1 MPALRVSRTPSL
13 LCQARRHLATVKA
26 HEILEDKAAK
36 TTNSDQWL
44 KTVQG
49 IDPFSKTQ
57 TRVYGSSS
65 SSQVEEDS
73 SPDNAISCPD
83 HHSHELE
90 HSIRDFLSTTRQR
103 PRAGLKPDELVVKCP
118 VCSPGK
124 SRRLAYSAHL
134 NTNTGAFV
142 CTGCFEQGS
151 WDKYQELA
159 KRRNFQNTIPKSRAN
174 DPPPFEFAEATLM
187 QLQTNL
193 ANHEEIY
200 AALTGQEKG
209 QLRLRPEML
218 AQYGV
223 GLGFVNTAIPEIL
236 DLEALVKGC
245 DHSVPCLVFPR
256 TAFRTNSFI
265 ESSKDS
271 GAALDPAQSVI
282 STGRARGQG
291 SAALSS
297 MIEDAS
303 DSTGVAASL
312 SDSASLSEFCTVQ
325 LKIVGWNI
333 ADLEMYVPVDEAQP
347 GLFGFHVA
355 SAESPDIIL
364 TGHELDAVA
373 AYQETGIPAVSLPR
387 GPYQLPLDAMRALE
401 RYERVYVWLDDDHQG
416 AAAAELITRKLGVDR
431 CMVVHTKGGDPQG
444 PKSASIALARGL
456 DLTSILERSQPVQ
469 HDKVLDFSALR
480 EAVKFEV
487 TNPDLIRG
495 VESTDL
501 PGWNASFK
509 GLRPGELTI
518 LSGATGSGKTTVISQ
533 MSLDFCKSGV
543 STLWGS
549 FEIPNVRLATRMMS
563 QFAKCDVSKVPG
575 DIDYWSRKFEQLPMY
590 FLKFHGSTKPD
601 TVLETMRHAVYAYD
615 VKHIIIDNLQFMM
628 SMQAKG
634 MDKYDAQDAA
644 IATFRQFATD
654 EGVHITVVAHLRKDQ
669 PASDVDINSIFGSAK
684 VTQEADNVVILQRY
698 GNSDSKVRCLN
709 VLKNRFDGTLGKI
722 YISYNP
728 ETLGFTEIPAPRKRK
743 STKIIKSAVRL
754 SMADRL
760 VAEAEA
766 GGSFEDI
773 IDDQGN
779 ELTSVTGLSYA
790 ARRPLCALSR
800 AGRVVGNSSSILA
813 GVRAKNCVPQRA
825 ELVSGMPK
833 ALVFQSMGLSTVRS
847 AQGLIHRADPASGG
861 EAKEKAEI
869 SATPSIKVEP
879 KKTLMEKIKHEAVH
893 YWHGTKLFA
902 KEVKLSSKLV
912 SKVVWGGKLTRRE
925 QRQLR
930 RTFTDTVRL
939 VPFLLFVVIP
949 FAELL
954 LPVALKLFPDMLPS
968 TYEDKATAEKKRE
981 KMQKVRN
988 EMSRYLKETI
998 AEMSRQRSEA
1008 KEGSGAAQPAS
1019 GELAGDSVEGT
1030 SEFLDKIRSSSAK
1043 VSTSDLV
1050 RVAHIFEDEL
1060 TLDNLSRPQLVSIC
1074 RFMGV
1079 NAFGTDNY
1087 LRYQI
1092 TNRMR
1097 YIRADDKVICGE
1109 GIDSLSVP
1117 ELQSACQSR
1126 GIRIIGVSPARMR
1139 EELNQWI
1146 ELHLEHNIPSTL
1158 LILSRILAAG
1168 EPMAQL
1174 QQQQQFN
1181 ADALQATINSLPDNL
1196 VNEATLRLAEV
1207 SGKATP
1213 KQKLEVLEEQEELIE
1228 DEDEQE
1234 KKRQSREAAESKG
1247 KAEEGKDSDAASPK
1261 N

>member
-1 MPALRVSRTPSL
+1 MLRNSLFRTARSSLRSMPPHRASCRPSL
-13 LCQARRHLATVKA
+13 LCEARRFLATVKA
-26 HEILEDKAAK
+26 HEILEEKPAK
-36 TTNSDQWL
+36 STNSDQWL

-49 IDPFSKTQ
+49 IDPFGKAQ
-57 TRVYGSSS
+57 ARVYGSSTGALA
-65 SSQVEEDS
+65 EEDPA
-73 SPDNAISCPD
+73 PDGTATCPD
-83 HHSHELE
+83 HHTHELE

-103 PRAGLKPDELVVKCP
+103 PRAGLKSDELVVKCP

-142 CTGCFEQGS
+142 CTSCFEQGS

-159 KRRNFQNTIPKSRAN
+159 KRRNFQNTIPKSRAT

-187 QLQTNL
+187 QLQNNL
-193 ANHEEIY
+193 LNHEEIS
-200 AALTGQEKG
+200 AALTGHDKG
-209 QLRLRPEML
+209 QLRLRPEVL

-223 GLGFVNTAIPEIL
+223 GLGFVDTTIPEIL
-236 DLEALVKGC
+236 DLESLVEGC

-271 GAALDPAQSVI
+271 SVVDTGRPAL
-282 STGRARGQG
+282 STGRARSQG
-291 SAALSS
+291 SAAISS
-297 MIEDAS
+297 MIEDES
-303 DSTGVAASL
+303 DSTGIAASL
-312 SDSASLSEFCTVQ
+312 SDGVSLSEFHTVQ
-325 LKIVGWNI
+325 LKIVGWSI
-333 ADLEMYVPVDEAQP
+333 ADLEMYVPVDEAQT

-373 AYQETGIPAVSLPR
+373 AYQETGIPAVSLPK

-416 AAAAELITRKLGVDR
+416 TAAAELITRKLGVDR
-431 CMVVHTKGGDPQG
+431 CLVVRTKGGDPQG
-444 PKSASIALARGL
+444 PKSASIALARGM

-563 QFAKCDVSKVPG
+563 QFAKRDVSKEPG

-684 VTQEADNVVILQRY
+684 VTQEADNVVILQRH

-743 STKIIKSAVRL
+743 SIKIVKSAVRL

-766 GGSFEDI
+766 GGSFENI

-779 ELTSVTGLSYA
+779 ELGHESE
-790 ARRPLCALSR
+790 RPLR
-800 AGRVVGNSSSILA
+800 
-813 GVRAKNCVPQRA
+813 
-825 ELVSGMPK
+825 
-833 ALVFQSMGLSTVRS
+833 
-847 AQGLIHRADPASGG
+847 
-861 EAKEKAEI
+861 
-869 SATPSIKVEP
+869 
-879 KKTLMEKIKHEAVH
+879 
-893 YWHGTKLFA
+893 
-902 KEVKLSSKLV
+902 
-912 SKVVWGGKLTRRE
+912 
-925 QRQLR
+925 
-930 RTFTDTVRL
+930 
-939 VPFLLFVVIP
+939 
-949 FAELL
+949 
-954 LPVALKLFPDMLPS
+954 
-968 TYEDKATAEKKRE
+968 
-981 KMQKVRN
+981 
-988 EMSRYLKETI
+988 
-998 AEMSRQRSEA
+998 
-1008 KEGSGAAQPAS
+1008 
-1019 GELAGDSVEGT
+1019 
-1030 SEFLDKIRSSSAK
+1030 
-1043 VSTSDLV
+1043 
-1050 RVAHIFEDEL
+1050 
-1060 TLDNLSRPQLVSIC
+1060 
-1074 RFMGV
+1074 
-1079 NAFGTDNY
+1079 
-1087 LRYQI
+1087 
-1092 TNRMR
+1092 
-1097 YIRADDKVICGE
+1097 
-1109 GIDSLSVP
+1109 
-1117 ELQSACQSR
+1117 
-1126 GIRIIGVSPARMR
+1126 
-1139 EELNQWI
+1139 
-1146 ELHLEHNIPSTL
+1146 
-1158 LILSRILAAG
+1158 
-1168 EPMAQL
+1168 
-1174 QQQQQFN
+1174 
-1181 ADALQATINSLPDNL
+1181 
-1196 VNEATLRLAEV
+1196 
-1207 SGKATP
+1207 
-1213 KQKLEVLEEQEELIE
+1213 
-1228 DEDEQE
+1228 
-1234 KKRQSREAAESKG
+1234 
-1247 KAEEGKDSDAASPK
+1247 
-1261 N
+1261 